1 MRGLILGFDGVLV
14 HERPV
19 QAEVLRRVLSEE
31 GLDISETRA
40 LAILEDRGPAVGDQ
54 QLVTRALD
62 AAGADR
68 PGAPALVPRLAA
80 RLAAYYQMHLRTDGH
95 RPVDGSKGLVE
106 QAHERGWML
115 ALLSSSPRSEI
126 DAALEQLGV
135 LPLFKTVLAGVEVEA
150 SAFQDIWQQLNS
162 RPPLPSRL
170 LHPHE
175 ILVLGSAPRAIEAA
189 TAAGLVAVGLTTRHP
204 ASSLG
209 AAERIIDHPGEL
221 LAPKK

>member
-31 GLDISETRA
+31 GLGLSEARA

-62 AAGADR
+62 AAGADG
-68 PGAPALVPRLAA
+68 PSVPALVPRLAA
-80 RLAAYYQMHLRTDGH
+80 RLAAYYQMRLRTDGH
-95 RPVDGSKGLVE
+95 RPVEGAKRLVE

-115 ALLSSSPRSEI
+115 ALLSSSPRAEVES
-126 DAALEQLGV
+126 ALERLGV
-135 LPLFKTVLAGVEVEA
+135 QPLFKTVVAGVDIEA

-175 ILVLGSAPRAIEAA
+175 VLVLSASPRAVEAA
-189 TAAGLVAVGLTTRHP
+189 VAAGLVAVGLSTRHP
-204 ASSLG
+204 ASSL
-209 AAERIIDHPGEL
+209 AAERVIDHPGEL
-221 LAPKK
+221 LAPIKQ